1 MKTINSI
8 LHFDLR
14 PWLDKNN
21 KPEDYYFP
29 ELRLTPSIQEEF
41 ITHFSTEFSIP
52 AFSIKIKYYQRLIDN
67 SITDFLNGIISET
80 ENESDN
86 LIAFKLKKANG
97 KIKSLLTEINDL
109 ILLKDYDLNL
119 IASKHSDFST
129 DRLQKEATYIFQY
142 MLTTLIKCYLEIQSH
157 FSTHIHKDDILGI
170 ADIYSLILNRPA
182 SEYIFIR
189 EIQSVSIAPVELK
202 KKTKNSECLSFTY
215 TKLQKESPNL
225 NNLFNSLKF
234 ALTTLKAGII
244 VGSGS
249 ASFEIIRDLVEKL
262 PFMITPRW
270 LKTKC
275 QPIAIRNVV
284 EFLIAVIGKTET
296 YNKSYDIGG
305 PNVLSYKEMLLR
317 FAKIRG
323 LKRRIV
329 IVPVMTPK
337 ISSYWLYFVTSTSY
351 ALAKNLVNSMKIEV
365 ICKPNNLAMLLGIKL
380 IDYDTSIQLAFDKIE
395 QNQVLS
401 SWKDAQTS
409 DIISKGISK
418 FIEVPVNGCF
428 KDIRKMKVENCD
440 VSLDKIWAIGGKTGW
455 YYGNWLWEVRGFLD
469 QIAGGVGM
477 RRGRKSATEIYSGEA
492 LDFWRVLIA
501 NKEEKR
507 LLLYAEM
514 KLPGEAW
521 QEFKIDENNMLIQ
534 TAPFRPLGLLGRL
547 YWYSVLPFHGLI
559 FKGMI
564 NKIAAIN

>member
-1 MKTINSI
+1 MKI
-8 LHFDLR
+8 LLTGVTGYIAQRLLPVLLENGHEVICCVR
-14 PWLDKNN
+14 DKNRFNN
-21 KPEDYYFP
+21 KNQ
-29 ELRLTPSIQEEF
+29 LRSNLSVIE
-41 ITHFSTEFSIP
+41 
-52 AFSIKIKYYQRLIDN
+52 A
-67 SITDFLNGIISET
+67 DFLKSE
-80 ENESDN
+80 
-86 LIAFKLKKANG
+86 
-97 KIKSLLTEINDL
+97 SLLQIPTDIDVAYYL
-109 ILLKDYDLNL
+109 IHSMSTQNGDFEDMEAICATNFKNRIEQTNAKQVIYLSGISNADEL
-119 IASKHSDFST
+119 SKHLSSRKNVETVLSDS
-129 DRLQKEATYIFQY
+129 
-142 MLTTLIKCYLEIQSH
+142 
-157 FSTHIHKDDILGI
+157 
-170 ADIYSLILNRPA
+170 
-182 SEYIFIR
+182 
-189 EIQSVSIAPVELK
+189 
-202 KKTKNSECLSFTY
+202 
-215 TKLQKESPNL
+215 
-225 NNLFNSLKF
+225 KF

-270 LKTKC
+270 LSTKC
-275 QPIAIRNVV
+275 QPIAIRNVI
-284 EFLIAVIGKTET
+284 EFLVAVIGKTET
-296 YNKSYDIGG
+296 YNNSYDIGG
-305 PNVLSYKEMLLR
+305 PDVLSYKEMLLR
-317 FAKIRG
+317 FARIRG
-323 LKRRIV
+323 LKRLII

-337 ISSYWLYFVTSTSY
+337 ISSYWLYFITSTSY
-351 ALAKNLVNSMKIEV
+351 SLAKNLVNSMKIEV

-428 KDIRKMKVENCD
+428 KDIRKMKVENCE
-440 VSLDKIWAIGGKTGW
+440 VSLYKIWVIGGKTGW
-455 YYGNWLWEVRGFLD
+455 YYGNWLWEVRGFVD

-477 RRGRKSATEIYSGEA
+477 RRGRKSATEIFSGEA

-521 QEFKIDENNMLIQ
+521 LEFKIDDYNCLIQ
-534 TAPFRPLGLLGRL
+534 TATFRPTGLLGRL
-547 YWYSVLPFHGLI
+547 YWYSVLPLHGLI

-564 NKIAAIN
+564 TKIAAIN